1 MSNYNLKSIVSNS
14 EQEAL
19 KEMIFKRVRDRAQ
32 AMNDEV
38 QGSYT
43 KATQNEVMDLARE
56 SLTVKRNPFA
66 EKKEDNKQ
74 EIGFAKRQVKE
85 IKAQVSQYQANTTN
99 DIKNKEVEFTMEEA
113 RANLCNKASFT
124 GALNFLNSQATIA
137 LVKNKG
143 QKFEALA

>member
-38 QGSYT
+38 QNSYT

-56 SLTVKRNPFA
+56 SLTIKQNPFA
-66 EKKEDNKQ
+66 EKK
-74 EIGFAKRQVKE
+74 KRITSKKSV
-85 IKAQVSQYQANTTN
+85 
-99 DIKNKEVEFTMEEA
+99 
-113 RANLCNKASFT
+113 L
-124 GALNFLNSQATIA
+124 
-137 LVKNKG
+137 
-143 QKFEALA
+143 QKDR

>member
-19 KEMIFKRVRDRAQ
+19 KEMIFKRVRDRAK

-38 QGSYT
+38 QNSYT

-56 SLTVKRNPFA
+56 SLTIKQNPFA

-85 IKAQVSQYQANTTN
+85 IKAQVSQYQANATN

-113 RANLCNKASFT
+113 RANLNNKVSFT
-124 GALNFLNSQATIA
+124 GALNFLNSQASIA
-137 LVKNKG
+137 LIKNKG

>member
-38 QGSYT
+38 QSSYT

-56 SLTVKRNPFA
+56 SLTVKHNPFA
-66 EKKEDNKQ
+66 EKKDDNKQ

-113 RANLCNKASFT
+113 RANLNNKVSFT

-137 LVKNKG
+137 LIKNKG
-143 QKFEALA
+143 RKFEALA